1 MWGGAKAGSDTTIA
15 VVMVYY
21 VSLKLKNALLE
32 LYHIVKDYS
41 DCLLRKLRK
50 RDSVFQETHNIVKR
64 LVRLTIETGL
74 VTGQISVA
82 TFRR

>member
-21 VSLKLKNALLE
+21 VSLTLKNALLE